1 MKPPYIYRNFSL
13 ERTSVTA
20 AGKFIQ
26 ALVLSGGSITD
37 VGSLVNGFPPEK
49 VQYYSS
55 FFRLRFWKQEQL
67 DKFHSFGFKTDD
79 IEQVS
84 LGGGLEPD
92 RPSSQGQ
99 EEGLSERSL

>member
-1 MKPPYIYRNFSL
+1 MKPEYIYRNFSL

-37 VGSLVNGFPPEK
+37 VHSLTNAFPPEK

-67 DKFHSFGFKTDD
+67 DKFHSLGFKTDD
-79 IEQVS
+79 IERVS
-84 LGGGLEPD
+84 LEVGPEPA
-92 RPSSQGQ
+92 RPSSQSQ
-99 EEGLSERSL
+99 EEGLAEPSL